1 MSPWSGNCSL
11 EAMKRI
17 HGYTLLELAIVLIV
31 LALLVGGLLKWETT
45 DSPQPPAPVAQPK

>member
-1 MSPWSGNCSL
+1 
-11 EAMKRI
+11 MKRI